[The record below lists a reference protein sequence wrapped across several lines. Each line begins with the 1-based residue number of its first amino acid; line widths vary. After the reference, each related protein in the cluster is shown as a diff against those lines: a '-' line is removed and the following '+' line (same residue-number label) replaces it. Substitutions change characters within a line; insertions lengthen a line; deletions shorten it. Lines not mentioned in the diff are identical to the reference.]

1 MRDGTPD
8 AGFLW
13 RIGVGTLVYLNR
25 AIAGLPVPN
34 AVRRAIHSAG
44 TRCIPAAML
53 TQASWRAPV
62 SSAAAAAPGL
72 ATAVV
77 PPRTP
82 AIRAPVVSP
91 PGDDRD
97 ANEPNPFG
105 VHPGDVDDASARF
118 RLDECAGIDRGSD
131 SGCSDDDDDP
141 RDDPP
146 DDADDVV
153 AEYLEVDVALNAG
166 DENDPPS
173 PRREERDEPTR
184 RPLARVDNGAVAG
197 EHPSRWVVAAGV
209 ASKTPHSSVE
219 GRRSK
224 DGTPLPPTPRDVG
237 DRFLRDASGRH
248 LCVVLDLDETLVC
261 AYNHEVKGG
270 VPPELSTPEAVAKTT
285 RFTLHKDPRHGT
297 HHGTH
302 HGGDAIAPGEPVP
315 LVASTTTRGGGDW
328 ARAIGAEAPLADRID
343 RSARCAGDLGEPV
356 CTVIERPGV
365 REFLAQL
372 STFAEVC
379 VFTAGMEGYARPL
392 LDAIDPAGD
401 AIHHRLYRQACV
413 TTPIRDHVKDI
424 SRLGRDLSAT
434 VIVDNNP
441 FSFLLQPH
449 NGIPIVSFTGDPGD
463 DGLSRQLL
471 PVLQRLGETVAR
483 GEDVRPFCRRR
494 FKIEP
499 FFRRYYSQQGIEF
512 DPPREPWEEELE
524 REGTMPMREVGRKKR
539 GGLLTSR

>member
-1 MRDGTPD
+1 M
-8 AGFLW
+8 
-13 RIGVGTLVYLNR
+13 
-25 AIAGLPVPN
+25 PN

-44 TRCIPAAML
+44 ARCIPAAML

-62 SSAAAAAPGL
+62 SPAAVAAPGL

-131 SGCSDDDDDP
+131 SGFSDDDDFC
-141 RDDPP
+141 DDPLS

-173 PRREERDEPTR
+173 PRREGRDEPTR

-197 EHPSRWVVAAGV
+197 EHPSRWVVAGGV
-209 ASKTPHSSVE
+209 APELGAAPKACVEVE

-224 DGTPLPPTPRDVG
+224 DGTPLPPTHRDVG

-261 AYNHEVKGG
+261 AYNHEVNGG
-270 VPPELSTPEAVAKTT
+270 VPPELSTPEAAAKTT

-297 HHGTH
+297 R
-302 HGGDAIAPGEPVP
+302 GGVDGDDAIAPGEPVP
-315 LVASTTTRGGGDW
+315 LVASTTTRGGRFEGGDW
-328 ARAIGAEAPLADRID
+328 ARAIGAEALADRID
-343 RSARCAGDLGEPV
+343 RSARCVGDLGEPV

-413 TTPIRDHVKDI
+413 KTPIRDHVKDI

-449 NGIPIVSFTGDPGD
+449 NGIPIVSFAGDPGD
-463 DGLSRQLL
+463 DGLLRQLL

-483 GEDVRPFCRRR
+483 GEDVRPFCRRQ

-499 FFRRYYSQQGIEF
+499 FFRRYFSQQGIEF

-524 REGTMPMREVGRKKR
+524 REGTMPMREVARKKR